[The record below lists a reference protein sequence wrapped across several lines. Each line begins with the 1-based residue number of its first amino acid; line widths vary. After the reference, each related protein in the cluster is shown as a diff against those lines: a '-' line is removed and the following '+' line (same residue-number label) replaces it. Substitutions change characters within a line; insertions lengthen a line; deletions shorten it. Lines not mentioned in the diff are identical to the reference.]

1 VLCETSFGQE
11 LISEASPVLWY
22 GRPRPN
28 QWLTIG
34 TNPSR
39 GEFLHRDGTPR
50 TGQAQKFYWR
60 DALSFEDYLRNEE
73 ALQET
78 IERASAYFESGR
90 ATTSW
95 FGKPGGAK
103 LEALLNGMGRSFYDA
118 STSVIHV
125 DFFKYATYEQMG
137 KMKTGRYWME
147 HPTSIE
153 LLERTITTIDPTR
166 LIVLGRE
173 NCRSFTGFSTTGRL
187 AAYPAITYEIGR
199 HESGIPM
206 IGLHMKPNK
215 GRVHMRI
222 NKFISESGKASRRQA
237 DRLVEEGRVTIN
249 GKKAKI
255 GDQVKPGDEVLVNGS
270 VARVARN
277 NVYIAVHKPVGI
289 TSTTEKKV
297 KGNLVDMVN
306 HPLRIFNIG
315 RLDKDS
321 EGLILMTNDGDIVN
335 EILRAEGE
343 HEKEY
348 IVSVDKPITP
358 EFVEQMEAG
367 VKILGQKTLPCKV
380 RPLSKF
386 DFNITLTQGLNRQ
399 IRRMCEALGYEV
411 FRLQRVRV
419 MNITL
424 GKLPPG
430 QWRDLSKKEREQ
442 LFRELNYEPKE
453 WY

>member
-1 VLCETSFGQE
+1 
-11 LISEASPVLWY
+11 
-22 GRPRPN
+22 
-28 QWLTIG
+28 
-34 TNPSR
+34 
-39 GEFLHRDGTPR
+39 
-50 TGQAQKFYWR
+50 
-60 DALSFEDYLRNEE
+60 
-73 ALQET
+73 
-78 IERASAYFESGR
+78 
-90 ATTSW
+90 
-95 FGKPGGAK
+95 
-103 LEALLNGMGRSFYDA
+103 
-118 STSVIHV
+118 
-125 DFFKYATYEQMG
+125 
-137 KMKTGRYWME
+137 
-147 HPTSIE
+147 
-153 LLERTITTIDPTR
+153 
-166 LIVLGRE
+166 
-173 NCRSFTGFSTTGRL
+173 
-187 AAYPAITYEIGR
+187 
-199 HESGIPM
+199 
-206 IGLHMKPNK
+206 
-215 GRVHMRI
+215 MRI

-297 KGNLVDMVN
+297 KGNLVDMGN

-321 EGLILMTNDGDIVN
+321 EGLILMTNNGDIVN